1 MVTIKSER
9 ELILM
14 RHAGKILADTLSL
27 IEENI
32 EMGVSTAKL
41 DKIAHEY
48 ITKQNALPSFKN
60 YNGFP
65 SSICASFN
73 NEVVHGF
80 PGSRKLK
87 EGDIISIDIGVCF
100 GGYHADAARTF
111 GVGEISPEAKRLIEV
126 TKASFFE
133 GVKFARE
140 GMRLGDVSNAIQVFV
155 EENGYSVVREL
166 VGHGI
171 GSNLHEEPDVPNYGE
186 KGKGIRLREGMTLAV
201 EPMVNEG
208 GCEVRA
214 LKDGWTYVTKDNT
227 LSAHYENT
235 IIVHDGDCE
244 IITRL

>member
-9 ELILM
+9 ELTLM
-14 RHAGKILADTLSL
+14 RQAGKILADTLAL
-27 IEENI
+27 LEENI
-32 EMGVSTAKL
+32 QPGITTARL

-48 ITKQNALPSFKN
+48 ITKQNAWPSFKN
-60 YNGFP
+60 YNGYP
-65 SSICASFN
+65 GSICVSLN
-73 NEVVHGF
+73 NEIVHGI
-80 PGSRKLK
+80 PGIRKLK
-87 EGDIISIDIGVCF
+87 EGDIISIDGGVCF

-111 GVGEISPEAKRLIEV
+111 PVGEIRSEAQRLIEI

-133 GVKFARE
+133 GIKFARE
-140 GMRLGDVSNAIQVFV
+140 GMRLGDISNAIQVFV
-155 EENGYSVVREL
+155 EENSYSVVREL

-186 KGKGIRLREGMTLAV
+186 KGRGIRLLEGMTLAV

-208 GCEVRA
+208 GCEVRS

-244 IITRL
+244 IITGL